1 MTVPQALILAI
12 IAVAMALFLWG
23 RWRHDLVALAALMAS
38 VLAGLV
44 PAEAAFSGF
53 GHPAVVTVAAILV
66 LSHGLASSGAIDRLI
81 RRVVPDAAGP
91 WTIVLV
97 FCALTAAMSSFMNN
111 VGALALMMPAALAA
125 ARRVDVS
132 PGQILMPLSF
142 ASILGGMTTL
152 IGTPP
157 NLIVAGF
164 RGDAT
169 GTPFGMFDFA
179 PVGVAVA
186 GAGVLFI
193 VAGSRFLVPDRPRAA
208 GQNFDIGA
216 YLTEARVPPKSRAVG
231 MTLKEVEEA
240 LASAEAQVVG
250 LVRDNSRIPAPQN
263 WRSLREDDILVIE
276 ADSKNLPQAIAK
288 LGLTLEEDKRA
299 GVKALESE
307 HTVMAEVVI
316 RPGSPLIGRTAQH
329 LKLRSRHAINLLAIS
344 RQGRRSISRLRQTRL
359 APGDVLLLQGTPE
372 TLADFS
378 SHFDCVPL
386 AERALRFPAKRDAW
400 LAAGIM
406 AAAVAATASTLLSA
420 TIAFP
425 LAALAYVLVSIVP
438 TRELYTAVEWPVIV
452 LLGALIPVAGA
463 VATTGAADMLARTM
477 LSLLGEGSPVLVLIG
492 LMVMTMCLTDFMNN
506 AATATVMCPIALGVA
521 GVLGADPDP
530 FLMAVAIGSS
540 CAFLTPI
547 GHQNNTLILGP
558 GGFRF
563 GDYWKLGLP
572 LEIIV
577 LCVGIPM
584 ILLVWPL

>member
-1 MTVPQALILAI
+1 MTAPQVMILAI
-12 IAVAMALFLWG
+12 IVVAMGLFLWG
-23 RWRHDLVALAALMAS
+23 RWRHDLVAVAALIAC

-44 PAEAAFSGF
+44 PAEAAFTGF
-53 GHPAVVTVAAILV
+53 GHPAVITVAAVLV
-66 LSHGLASSGAIDRLI
+66 LSHGLAASGAIDRVV
-81 RRVVPDAAGP
+81 RRVLHEGAGA
-91 WTIVLV
+91 WTIVLTM
-97 FCALTAAMSSFMNN
+97 CALTAFMSAFMNN
-111 VGALALMMPAALAA
+111 IGALALMMPAALAA
-125 ARRVDVS
+125 ARRAEVA

-164 RGDAT
+164 RAGAT

-186 GAGVLFI
+186 GAGVLL
-193 VAGSRFLVPDRPRAA
+193 VVLGSRFLVPNRPRGA

-216 YLTEARVPPKSRAVG
+216 YLTEARVPARARAVG
-231 MTLKEVEEA
+231 MTLKEVEET
-240 LASAEAQVVG
+240 LAAAEAQVVG
-250 LVRDNSRIPAPQN
+250 LVRDNARIPAPQN

-276 ADSKNLPQAIAK
+276 ADSKNLPQALAK
-288 LGLTLEEDKRA
+288 LGLTLEEDKRT
-299 GVKALESE
+299 GVRALEAE
-307 HTVMAEVVI
+307 HTVMAEVVV

-378 SHFDCVPL
+378 AHFDCVPL

-400 LAAGIM
+400 LATGIM
-406 AAAVAATASTLLSA
+406 GAAVAATALGILPVE
-420 TIAFP
+420 IAFT
-425 LAALAYVLVSIVP
+425 LAALAFVLGSIVP

-463 VATTGAADMLARTM
+463 VASTGAADAVARGM
-477 LSLLGEGSPVLVLIG
+477 MGVIGEGSPVLVLVG

-506 AATATVMCPIALGVA
+506 AATATVMCPIAIGIAKVM
-521 GVLGADPDP
+521 GASPDP

-563 GDYWKLGLP
+563 GDYWRLGLP
-572 LEIIV
+572 LEIVV

-584 ILLVWPL
+584 ILVVWPL

>member
-1 MTVPQALILAI
+1 MTAPQALILAI
-12 IAVAMALFLWG
+12 IVVAMALFLWG
-23 RWRHDLVALAALMAS
+23 RWRHDLVAVAALIAS
-38 VLAGLV
+38 VLFGLV
-44 PAEAAFSGF
+44 PADAAFAGF
-53 GHPAVVTVAAILV
+53 GHPAVVTVAAV
-66 LSHGLASSGAIDRLI
+66 LIISHGLASSGAIDRVV
-81 RRVVPDAAGP
+81 RRVLPDAAGP
-91 WTIVLV
+91 WMIVLTL
-97 FCALTAAMSSFMNN
+97 CALTGVLSSFMNN
-111 VGALALMMPAALAA
+111 IGALALLMPAAIAA
-125 ARRVDVS
+125 ARRAERS
-132 PGQILMPLSF
+132 PGRILMPLSF

-157 NLIVAGF
+157 NLIVASF
-164 RGDAT
+164 RGEAT

-186 GAGVLFI
+186 AAGVLFI
-193 VAGSRFLVPDRPRAA
+193 VVASKFLVPDRPRAA

-216 YLTEARVPPKSRAVG
+216 YLTEARVPPKARAVG
-231 MTLKEVEEA
+231 MTLKEVEET

-250 LVRDNSRIPAPQN
+250 LVRDNARIPAPQP

-276 ADSKNLPQAIAK
+276 ADSKNLPQALAK
-288 LGLTLEEDKRA
+288 LGLTLEEDRRV
-299 GVKALESE
+299 GVRALESE

-329 LKLRSRHAINLLAIS
+329 LKLRSRHAINILAIS

-378 SHFDCVPL
+378 AHFDCVPL
-386 AERALRFPAKRDAW
+386 AERALRFPAKRDAY
-400 LAAGIM
+400 LASGIM
-406 AAAVAATASTLLSA
+406 AAAVAATALSLLPA
-420 TIAFP
+420 AIAFA
-425 LAALAYVLVSIVP
+425 LAALAYVIVSIVP
-438 TRELYTAVEWPVIV
+438 AREVYTAVEWPVIV

-463 VATTGAADMLARTM
+463 VGSTGAADMLARTL
-477 LSLLGEGSPVLVLIG
+477 LSTMGEGSPVLVLVG
-492 LMVMTMCLTDFMNN
+492 LMVMTMTLTDFMNN

-521 GVLGADPDP
+521 GVLGANPDP

-584 ILLVWPL
+584 ILYVWPL

>member
-23 RWRHDLVALAALMAS
+23 RWRHDLVALAALIAS
-38 VLAGLV
+38 VLLGLV
-44 PAEAAFSGF
+44 PADAAFSGF

-66 LSHGLASSGAIDRLI
+66 LSHGLAASGAIDRLV

-91 WTIVLV
+91 WTIVLT

-125 ARRVDVS
+125 ARRVEVT
-132 PGQILMPLSF
+132 PGRVLMPLSF

-186 GAGVLFI
+186 GAGVLFVV
-193 VAGSRFLVPDRPRAA
+193 VASRFLVPDRPRAA

-216 YLTEARVPPKSRAVG
+216 YLTEARVPPKSRAIG
-231 MTLKEVEEA
+231 MTLKEVEET
-240 LASAEAQVVG
+240 LAAAEAQVVG

-372 TLADFS
+372 TLSDFS
-378 SHFDCVPL
+378 THFDCVPL

-406 AAAVAATASTLLSA
+406 AAAVAATASSLLPAS
-420 TIAFP
+420 IAFP
-425 LAALAYVLVSIVP
+425 LAALAFVLASIVP
-438 TRELYTAVEWPVIV
+438 TREIYTAVEWPVIV

-463 VATTGAADMLARTM
+463 VATTGAADMLARAM
-477 LSLLGEGSPVLVLIG
+477 LSLIGEGSPVLVLIG
-492 LMVMTMCLTDFMNN
+492 LMIMTMCLTDFMNN
-506 AATATVMCPIALGVA
+506 AATATVMCPIAIGIA